1 LFIEKKNMRRS
12 FLYFTIL
19 ILTLAIISCTKTKAK
34 PNNGATTADTASI
47 IGTWNWAY
55 QSGTRWDIAPG
66 DTTSEGQPISTIY
79 TPANTGISRTL
90 IFDSTGKITFIH
102 NDSVFQQDYLQ
113 VAEPVQLLPAMETD
127 TGFYLVSVGIVG
139 CSITDTSTLTII
151 NTVYQLGLA
160 TDTLMVHLD
169 PCLSRVVDV
178 YVRKN

>member
-1 LFIEKKNMRRS
+1 MRRS

-19 ILTLAIISCTKTKAK
+19 ILILAIILTPPIISCTKTKAK
-34 PNNGATTADTASI
+34 SNNGATTADTASI
-47 IGTWNWAY
+47 IGTWTWAS
-55 QSGTRWDIAPG
+55 QSGPVWD
-66 DTTSEGQPISTIY
+66 
-79 TPANTGISRTL
+79 TPTLTALTTGIQRTL

-113 VAEPVQLLPAMETD
+113 VAQPVQLLPAMETD

-151 NTVYQLGLA
+151 NTVYQLGLT

-169 PCLSRVVDV
+169 PCLSRIVDV